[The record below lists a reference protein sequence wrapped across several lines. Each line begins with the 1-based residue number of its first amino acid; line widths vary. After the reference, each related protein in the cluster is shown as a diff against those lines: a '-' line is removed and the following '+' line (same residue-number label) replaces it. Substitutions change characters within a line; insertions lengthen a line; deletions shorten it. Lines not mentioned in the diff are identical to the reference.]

1 MGDISLLEF
10 WGKAFESDKKM
21 VKNGKKIAKN
31 GKNC

>member
-21 VKNGKKIAKN
+21 VKNGKKLLKMAKN
-31 GKNC
+31 G